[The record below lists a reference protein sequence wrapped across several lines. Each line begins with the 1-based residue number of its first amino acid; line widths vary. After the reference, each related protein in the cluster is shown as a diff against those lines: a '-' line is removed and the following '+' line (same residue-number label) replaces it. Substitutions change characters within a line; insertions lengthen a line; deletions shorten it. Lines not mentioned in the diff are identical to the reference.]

1 MGTCLHLKG
10 GASLPSQ
17 LFIAAVGIRANVKLA
32 QDGGGAD
39 QSGDCGQFQD
49 GNLCTGYLTRPAMLS
64 PPSIPSQESLR
75 PFLCGQ
81 PPMRQGQCAGKNMAG
96 QSVDYSPMPMV
107 NDIAFFG
114 VHVISA
120 LASNTEDPEATIYE
134 QRWDD
139 EYRRAAVKDGR
150 LLGLLAISSGE
161 KAAGRL
167 QEIPK
172 GSLRRI
178 RFSGVT

>member
-1 MGTCLHLKG
+1 
-10 GASLPSQ
+10 
-17 LFIAAVGIRANVKLA
+17 
-32 QDGGGAD
+32 
-39 QSGDCGQFQD
+39 
-49 GNLCTGYLTRPAMLS
+49 
-64 PPSIPSQESLR
+64 
-75 PFLCGQ
+75 
-81 PPMRQGQCAGKNMAG
+81 MAG

-161 KAAGRL
+161 KAAGVSKKFRKAL
-167 QEIPK
+167 SAEFVSQE
-172 GSLRRI
+172 LLDDLLAVRE
-178 RFSGVT
+178 